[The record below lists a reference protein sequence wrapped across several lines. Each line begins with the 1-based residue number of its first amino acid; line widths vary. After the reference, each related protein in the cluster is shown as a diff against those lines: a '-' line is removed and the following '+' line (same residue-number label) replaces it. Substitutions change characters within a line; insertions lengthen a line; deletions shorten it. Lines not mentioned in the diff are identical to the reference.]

1 MFVFYE
7 EDGQFKTGRIMQE
20 NDASLQVESASG
32 KRSKI
37 KADKIVLR
45 FESPSPHDLLEQAQS
60 IRDDADPDFL
70 WEAAG
75 TEEFD
80 FQSLA
85 KDYFGHTPSAAEAAG
100 ILMRLHESPMYFYKK
115 GKGRYKPAPQEALAA
130 AKAGLE
136 RKQREAGQI
145 AAWAAELADSRLPEA
160 LSHLVPRIALKPDKN
175 TLEFK
180 AFDEACRQTG
190 LSPVQ
195 MLDRCGA
202 IPDREAFHM
211 QAFLLEHFPKGTEFP
226 EIPEP
231 ADPPDLPLADV
242 SAFSMDDEATTEI
255 DDAFSVVFRPDGT
268 VRVGIHIACPALGIP
283 PGSQLDDLARDRL
296 STVYY
301 PGNKITM
308 LPDAFIHHYTLGEQ
322 RDCPALSLYLSV
334 GPDFRIRS
342 SGTRLEKVRIAANLR
357 HESLDG
363 LFNEDTIG
371 VPGPDYPYRRELEW
385 LWGFAASLEATR
397 GAANQTNRVD
407 YNFKRVDERILIEP
421 RRRGSPIDKVV
432 SELMI
437 LTNATWGSW
446 LAEHR
451 IPGIYRNQSQGK
463 TRMATQPGPHQG
475 LGVENYAWS
484 SSPLRRYVD
493 LVNQRQLISLVRE
506 EAPVYPPR
514 SEFLF
519 STVRDF
525 ELAYD
530 AYAEF
535 QRKMER
541 YWCLRW
547 LAQEQRDEMTARVI
561 RDDLVRFDE
570 LPFITRVAGLPALES
585 GTALLLKIVEKNDLE
600 VELRAEL
607 KEILPATDVISED
620 SVESM
625 STNSC

>member
-20 NDASLQVESASG
+20 NDASIQVESASG

-45 FESPSPHDLLEQAQS
+45 FENPTPQDLLSHAQS
-60 IRDDADPDFL
+60 ICDDADPDFL

-75 TEEFD
+75 ADEFD

-85 KDYFGHTPSAAEAAG
+85 EDYFGHKPVAAEAAG

-115 GKGRYKPAPQEALAA
+115 GKGRYKPAPEVALVA

-136 RKQREAGQI
+136 RKQREAEQI
-145 AAWAAELADSRLPEA
+145 AEWVAELVTFHLPQA
-160 LSHLVPRIALKPDKN
+160 ITHLVPRIALKPDKN
-175 TLEFK
+175 TLEFR
-180 AFDEACRQTG
+180 AFDEACKQAG
-190 LSPVQ
+190 LSPTQ
-195 MLDRCGA
+195 MLDRCGV

-211 QAFLLEHFPKGTEFP
+211 LAFLLEHFPRGVEFP
-226 EIPEP
+226 EIIEP
-231 ADPPDLPLADV
+231 IDPPDLPLASV

-255 DDAFSVVFRPDGT
+255 DDAFSLVFNADGT
-268 VRVGIHIACPALGIP
+268 TQVGVHIACPALGIP
-283 PGSQLDDLARDRL
+283 LGSQLDNLARDRL

-301 PGNKITM
+301 PGSKITM
-308 LPDAFIHHYTLGEQ
+308 LPDSFIHHYTLGEQ
-322 RDCPALSLYLSV
+322 RECPALSLYLTVAS
-334 GPDFRIRS
+334 DFRITS
-342 SGTRLEKVRIAANLR
+342 TVTRLEKVRIAANLR
-357 HESLDG
+357 HESLDAQ
-363 LFNEDTIG
+363 FNEDTIG
-371 VPGPDYPYRRELEW
+371 VSAPDYPYRRELEW
-385 LWGFAASLEATR
+385 LWGFAAGLEAIR
-397 GAANQTNRVD
+397 GAVNQTNRVD
-407 YNFKRVDERILIEP
+407 YNFKIADGRILIEP

-446 LAEHR
+446 LAENH

-506 EAPVYPPR
+506 ESPVYAPR
-514 SEFLF
+514 SELLF
-519 STVRDF
+519 ATVRDF

-547 LAQEQRDEMTARVI
+547 LDQEHRDEMTAKVI
-561 RDDLVRFDE
+561 RDDLVRFE
-570 LPFITRVAGLPALES
+570 EIPFITRVAGLPTLEP
-585 GTALLLKIVEKNDLE
+585 GTALLLKILEKNDLE

-607 KEILPATDVISED
+607 KEILPPPDAAAED

-625 STNSC
+625 AS

>member
-20 NDASLQVESASG
+20 NDTSIQLESASG

-37 KADKIVLR
+37 KAEKVVLR
-45 FESPSPHDLLEQAQS
+45 FESPAPHDLLLQAQL
-60 IRDDADPDFL
+60 IRDEADPDFL

-75 TEEFD
+75 LDEFD
-80 FQSLA
+80 VQGLA
-85 KDYFGHTPSAAEAAG
+85 EDYFGHKPAAAEAAG
-100 ILMRLHESPMYFYKK
+100 LLMRLHDSPMYFYKK
-115 GKGRYKPAPQEALAA
+115 GKGRYKPAPKDALAA
-130 AKAGLE
+130 AKAGQE
-136 RKQREAGQI
+136 RKQREAAQK
-145 AAWAAELADSRLPEA
+145 AAWVAELIEFRLPDPIT
-160 LSHLVPRIALKPDKN
+160 HLIPRIALKPDKN

-180 AFDEACRQTG
+180 AFEEACNQTG
-190 LSPVQ
+190 LSPIQ
-195 MLDRCGA
+195 MLDRCGV
-202 IPDREAFHM
+202 IPDREAFHK
-211 QAFLLEHFPKGTEFP
+211 QAFLLEHFFGGVDFP
-226 EIPEP
+226 EISEP
-231 ADPPDLPLADV
+231 IDPPDLPLAPV

-255 DDAFSVVFRPDGT
+255 DDAFSVVFNQDGT
-268 VRVGIHIACPALGIP
+268 MQVGVHIACPALGIP
-283 PGSQLDDLARDRL
+283 PGSQLDNLARDRL

-308 LPDAFIHHYTLGEQ
+308 LPETFIHHYTLGEQ
-322 RDCPALSLYLSV
+322 RECPALSLYLNV
-334 GPDFRIRS
+334 AADFRIAS
-342 SGTRLEKVRIAANLR
+342 TETRLEKVRIASNLR

-363 LFNEDTIG
+363 LFNEETIG
-371 VPGPDYPYRRELEW
+371 VAGPDYPYRRELEW
-385 LWGFAASLEATR
+385 LWGFAANLEAVR
-397 GAANQTNRVD
+397 GAANQTNRID
-407 YNFKRVDERILIEP
+407 YNFKITDGKILIEP

-446 LAEHR
+446 LAEKHV
-451 IPGIYRNQSQGK
+451 PGIYRNQSQGK

-493 LVNQRQLISLVRE
+493 LANQRQLISLVRE
-506 EAPVYPPR
+506 EVPVYPPR
-514 SEFLF
+514 SELLF
-519 STVRDF
+519 AIVRDF

-541 YWCLRW
+541 FWCLRW
-547 LAQEQRDEMTARVI
+547 LDQEQRTEVTARII
-561 RDDLVRFDE
+561 RDDLVRFDAI
-570 LPFITRVAGLPALES
+570 PFITRVAGLPKLEP
-585 GTALLLKIVEKNDLE
+585 GTALLLTILEKNELE

-607 KEILPATDVISED
+607 KQILPGPDFIAHD

-625 STNSC
+625 AS

>member
-20 NDASLQVESASG
+20 NDATLQVESASG
-32 KRSKI
+32 KRLKI
-37 KADKIVLR
+37 KADKVSLR
-45 FESPSPHDLLEQAQS
+45 FDAPAPQELLLQAQA
-60 IRDDADPDFL
+60 IRDDVDPDFL

-80 FQSLA
+80 YQVLA
-85 KDYFGHTPSAAEAAG
+85 AEYFGHKPAAVESAG
-100 ILMRLHESPMYFYKK
+100 ILLRLHESPMYFYKK
-115 GKGRYKPAPQEALAA
+115 GRGRYRPAPAIALAA

-136 RKQREAGQI
+136 RKQREAEQI
-145 AAWAAELADSRLPEA
+145 AVWVAELLQFRLPVA
-160 LSHLVPRIALKPDKN
+160 LAHLTPRIALKPDKN

-180 AFDEACRQTG
+180 AFDEACKQAG

-195 MLDRCGA
+195 LLDRCGA

-211 QAFLLEHFPKGTEFP
+211 QAFMLEYFPKGTEFP
-226 EIPEP
+226 VIHEP
-231 ADPPDLPLADV
+231 MDPPDLPHADV
-242 SAFSMDDEATTEI
+242 AAFSMDDEATTEI
-255 DDAFSVVFRPDGT
+255 DDAFSVAFQADGT
-268 VRVGIHIACPALGIP
+268 IRVGIHIACPALGIA

-301 PGNKITM
+301 PGGKFTM

-322 RDCPALSLYLSV
+322 RDCPALSLYLTV
-334 GPDFRIRS
+334 APDFRITATE
-342 SGTRLEKVRIAANLR
+342 TRLEEVRIAANLR
-357 HESLDG
+357 HESLDAQ
-363 LFNEDTIG
+363 FNEETIG
-371 VPGPDYPYRRELEW
+371 VPGPAYPYRRELEW
-385 LWGFAASLEATR
+385 LWGFAASLEAVR
-397 GAANQTNRVD
+397 GAVNQTNRVD
-407 YNFKRVDERILIEP
+407 YNFKIESGRVRIEP

-446 LAEHR
+446 LAEKR
-451 IPGIYRNQSQGK
+451 VPGIYRNQSQGK

-493 LVNQRQLISLVRE
+493 LVNQRQLLSVVRE

-514 SEFLF
+514 SELLF
-519 STVRDF
+519 ATVRDF

-547 LAQEQRDEMTARVI
+547 LAQENREEMTARLI

-570 LPFITRVAGLPALES
+570 IPFITRMAGLPPLAP
-585 GTALLLKIVEKNDLE
+585 GTALRLAIAERDELA

-607 KEILPATDVISED
+607 KEILPIPDASSED
-620 SVESM
+620 SVESLA
-625 STNSC
+625 T

>member
-20 NDASLQVESASG
+20 NDATLQVEAASG
-32 KRSKI
+32 KRLKI
-37 KADKIVLR
+37 KADKVTLR
-45 FESPSPHDLLEQAQS
+45 FEAPTPHELLVQAQA

-75 TEEFD
+75 TDEFD
-80 FQSLA
+80 YQTLA
-85 KDYFGHTPSAAEAAG
+85 AEYFGHKPGAAESAG
-100 ILMRLHESPMYFYKK
+100 ILLRLHDSPMYFYKK
-115 GKGRYKPAPQEALAA
+115 GKGRYKPAPAVALAA
-130 AKAGLE
+130 AKAGME
-136 RKQREAGQI
+136 RKQRDAEQI
-145 AAWAAELADSRLPEA
+145 AVWVAELLQFRLPEA
-160 LSHLVPRIALKPDKN
+160 LAHLTPRIALKPDKN

-180 AFDEACRQTG
+180 AFDEACKQAG
-190 LSPVQ
+190 LSPVKL
-195 MLDRCGA
+195 LDRCGA

-226 EIPEP
+226 AIHEP
-231 ADPPDLPLADV
+231 MDPPDLPVADV
-242 SAFSMDDEATTEI
+242 AAFSMDDEATTEI
-255 DDAFSVVFRPDGT
+255 DDAFSVAFQADGT
-268 VRVGIHIACPALGIP
+268 IRVGIHIACPALGIA

-301 PGNKITM
+301 PGSKFTM

-322 RDCPALSLYLSV
+322 RDCPAMSLYLTV
-334 GPDFRIRS
+334 APDFRITAT
-342 SGTRLEKVRIAANLR
+342 GTRLEKVRIGANLR
-357 HESLDG
+357 HESLDTQ
-363 LFNEDTIG
+363 FNEETIG
-371 VPGPDYPYRRELEW
+371 MAGPDYPYRRELEW
-385 LWGFAASLEATR
+385 LWGFAASLEAIR
-397 GAANQTNRVD
+397 GAVNQTNRVD
-407 YNFKRVDERILIEP
+407 YNFKIENGRILIEP

-446 LAEHR
+446 LAEKR
-451 IPGIYRNQSQGK
+451 VPGIYRNQSQGK

-493 LVNQRQLISLVRE
+493 LVNQRQLLSVLRE

-514 SEFLF
+514 SELLF
-519 STVRDF
+519 ATVRDF

-547 LAQEQRDEMTARVI
+547 LAQEKREEMTARLI

-570 LPFITRVAGLPALES
+570 IPFITRVAGLPPLAP
-585 GTALLLKIVEKNDLE
+585 GTSLRLAITERDELA

-607 KEILPATDVISED
+607 KEILPIPDASSED

-625 STNSC
+625 AT

>member
-7 EDGQFKTGRIMQE
+7 EDGLFKTGRIMQE
-20 NDASLQVESASG
+20 NDASLQVEAASG

-45 FESPSPHDLLEQAQS
+45 FENPSPQDLLLHAQL
-60 IRDDADPDFL
+60 ICDDADPDFL

-75 TEEFD
+75 TDEFD
-80 FQSLA
+80 FQTLA
-85 KDYFGHTPSAAEAAG
+85 EDYFGHKPVAAEAAG

-115 GKGRYKPAPQEALAA
+115 GKGRYKPAPEVALVA

-136 RKQREAGQI
+136 RKQREAAQI
-145 AAWAAELADSRLPEA
+145 AEWVAELVKFRLPEA
-160 LSHLVPRIALKPDKN
+160 IAPLVPRIALKPDKN
-175 TLEFK
+175 TLEFR
-180 AFDEACRQTG
+180 AFDEACKQTG
-190 LSPVQ
+190 LSPIQ

-211 QAFLLEHFPKGTEFP
+211 QAFLLEHFPKGVEFP
-226 EIPEP
+226 QIVEP
-231 ADPPDLPLADV
+231 IDPPDLPVAGI

-255 DDAFSVVFRPDGT
+255 DDAFSVTFNADGT
-268 VRVGIHIACPALGIP
+268 TQVGVHIACPALGIP
-283 PGSQLDDLARDRL
+283 LGSQLDNLARDRL

-301 PGNKITM
+301 PGSKITM
-308 LPDAFIHHYTLGEQ
+308 LPDSFIHHYTLGEQ
-322 RDCPALSLYLSV
+322 RECPALSLYLTV
-334 GPDFRIRS
+334 APDFRVTATE
-342 SGTRLEKVRIAANLR
+342 TRLDKVRIAANLR
-357 HESLDG
+357 HESLDTQ
-363 LFNEDTIG
+363 FNEDTIG
-371 VPGPDYPYRRELEW
+371 VPGPDYPFRRELEW
-385 LWGFAASLEATR
+385 LWGFASGLEAIR
-397 GAANQTNRVD
+397 GAVNQTNRVD
-407 YNFKRVDERILIEP
+407 YNFKIANGRILIEP

-446 LAEHR
+446 LAENH

-493 LVNQRQLISLVRE
+493 LVNQRQLISLVQQE
-506 EAPVYPPR
+506 SPAYPPR
-514 SEFLF
+514 SEALF

-547 LAQEQRDEMTARVI
+547 LDQEHRNEMTARVI

-570 LPFITRVAGLPALES
+570 IPFIARVPGLPALEP
-585 GTALLLKIVEKNDLE
+585 GTALLLKILEKNDLE
-600 VELRAEL
+600 VELRVEL
-607 KEILPATDVISED
+607 KEILPPPDVAAAD

-625 STNSC
+625 AS

>member
-1 MFVFYE
+1 MFAFYE

-20 NDASLQVESASG
+20 NDATLQVESPSG
-32 KRSKI
+32 KRFKL
-37 KADKIVLR
+37 KVDKVALR
-45 FESPSPHDLLEQAQS
+45 FEAPGPQEFQQQAS
-60 IRDDADPDFL
+60 AIRDEADPDFL

-75 TEEFD
+75 PNEFD
-80 FQSLA
+80 YQTLA
-85 KDYFGHTPSAAEAAG
+85 REYFGHPPGPAESAG
-100 ILMRLHESPMYFYKK
+100 ILLRLHESPMYFYKK
-115 GKGRYKPAPQEALAA
+115 GKGRYKPAPAEALAA

-136 RKQREAGQI
+136 RKQREAQQI
-145 AAWAAELADSRLPEA
+145 ATWVAELLQYRLPEA
-160 LSHLVPRIALKPDKN
+160 FAHLTPRIALKPDKN

-180 AFDEACRQTG
+180 AFDDACRQAG
-190 LSPVQ
+190 LSPMQ
-195 MLDRCGA
+195 LLDHCGA

-211 QAFLLEHFPKGTEFP
+211 QAFLLEHFPKGIEA
-226 EIPEP
+226 P
-231 ADPPDLPLADV
+231 AIHEAMDPPDLPLANV
-242 SAFSMDDEATTEI
+242 AAFSMDDAMTTEI
-255 DDAFSVVFRPDGT
+255 DDAFSVVFQPNGSI
-268 VRVGIHIACPALGIP
+268 RVGIHIACPALGIA
-283 PGSQLDDLARDRL
+283 PGSALDQLARDRL

-301 PGNKITM
+301 PGGKITM
-308 LPDAFIHHYTLGEQ
+308 LPDAVIHHYTLGEQ

-334 GPDFRIRS
+334 APDFRVS
-342 SGTRLEKVRIAANLR
+342 TTETRLEKVRIAANLR
-357 HESLDG
+357 HESLDMQ
-363 LFNEDTIG
+363 FNEDTIG
-371 VPGPDYPYRRELEW
+371 VAGPDYPYRKELEW
-385 LWGFAASLEATR
+385 LWGFAASLEGSR

-407 YNFKRVDERILIEP
+407 YNFKIENGRILIEP

-446 LAEHR
+446 LAENR
-451 IPGIYRNQSQGK
+451 VPGIYRNQSQGK

-493 LVNQRQLISLVRE
+493 LVNQRQLLSLLRQE
-506 EAPVYPPR
+506 TPVYPPR
-514 SEFLF
+514 SELLF
-519 STVRDF
+519 ATVRDF

-547 LAQEQRDEMTARVI
+547 LAQEQRKEMTAKVI

-570 LPFITRVAGLPALES
+570 IPFITRVAGLPPVEP
-585 GTALLLKIVEKNDLE
+585 GTTLRLAITELDELA

-607 KEILPATDVISED
+607 KEILPSQDTRSED
-620 SVESM
+620 SVQSM
-625 STNSC
+625 TT